1 MSRGVDKRDGPGWCG
16 GGCEAGGGNRGPLSL
31 LFFLVFLSLLRRIV
45 PSRSNVQRVAV
56 GGEDEEEEVGEVEG
70 GA

>member
-1 MSRGVDKRDGPGWCG
+1 MDQGGV

-56 GGEDEEEEVGEVEG
+56 AVGGEDEEEEVGEVEG